1 MEAGGEGRVWGG
13 RGWLF
18 FLPPPFIFLLRTKVA
33 LRAGREGTG
42 RRWGSRSGALG
53 GRFLRTQMAVSTQ
66 SSA

>member
-1 MEAGGEGRVWGG
+1 MAI
-13 RGWLF
+13 F
-18 FLPPPFIFLLRTKVA
+18 PPPPFIFLLRTKVA